1 MEKEIVFT
9 PNFTFKEYFKANL
22 YIYSR
27 RILTRILLFIFSL
40 IVLLNLALFILTN
53 ELSFGDFI
61 NNCFPFFIFP
71 TIIIVASY
79 ILAKRAL
86 DNPKIKE
93 EIKIHLNNSF
103 YEEIG
108 ETFRIKFSWNEFSK
122 IIETKT
128 AYLLFQS
135 TNNARIIIKENL
147 NNEQLNDLALLFK
160 SLNIKKSLK

>member
-1 MEKEIVFT
+1 MIV
-9 PNFTFKEYFKANL
+9 
-22 YIYSR
+22 
-27 RILTRILLFIFSL
+27 
-40 IVLLNLALFILTN
+40 
-53 ELSFGDFI
+53 
-61 NNCFPFFIFP
+61 
-71 TIIIVASY
+71 VASY

-103 YEEIG
+103 YEEVG
-108 ETFRIKFSWNEFSK
+108 ETLRIKFSWNEFSK
-122 IIETKT
+122 IIETKK